1 MVKYKSGTDLI
12 NWTSLVQL
20 YFETDGVVGLGRER
34 NLDKIKKAFLKSY
47 KVVTVWEEDKIIGAG
62 RMISDGV
69 CYGWIHDM
77 AILPEYQ
84 KHGLGKRLMEE
95 LLNEDENLL
104 IGLTSAFG
112 VEEFYYK
119 LGFKKHKTAL
129 AKYPVESIYL
139 EDQN

>member
-12 NWTSLVQL
+12 NWASLVQL

-95 LLNEDENLL
+95 LLNENENLL

-129 AKYPVESIYL
+129 AKYPGESIYL

>member
-1 MVKYKSGTDLI
+1 MVEYKSGTDLI
-12 NWTSLVQL
+12 NWASLVQL

-34 NLDKIKKAFLKSY
+34 NLDKIKKAFLRSY

-95 LLNEDENLL
+95 LLNENENLL

-129 AKYPVESIYL
+129 AKYPGESIYL
-139 EDQN
+139 EDQK